1 MGSYDGGIKR
11 ISVPVQLSDMVPK
24 MSGRIF
30 AKLEVDWILGT
41 DEHSD
46 KWRNLSGNEA
56 KLYITLWC
64 LAVSNRKEKIKRPSN
79 SLLASMSGLRPRSI
93 PDNLAAVELQGLCKT
108 LVEDGLEYVVVFQVS
123 KKHPQFNILGFQ
135 MKSNEIIHANE
146 NENRIEGE
154 QKEKENNTCAP
165 KPERDPAEEPKPKKH
180 PNFQPFKLHFCERYQ
195 QTQGKKY
202 AFQGAK
208 DAEATKRLVGAL
220 PDLDDLKKRLE
231 EFFEDKLEWMMGKSD
246 HSISIFAT
254 QINKYGKA
262 DKYPRNKGAE
272 NCKPKPDEIGLTS
285 AQLIAKWEREA
296 AEKAAQEKAHG

>member
-1 MGSYDGGIKR
+1 MPLPSLSHGFSAMVG
-11 ISVPVQLSDMVPK
+11 LSDMVSK

-108 LVEDGLEYVVVFQVS
+108 LVEGGLEYVVVFQVS

-165 KPERDPAEEPKPKKH
+165 AERDPPKEKAN
-180 PNFQPFKLHFCERYQ
+180 PNFHPFKLHYCEQYEKVFK
-195 QTQGKKY
+195 KKY
-202 AFQGAK
+202 FFQGTK
-208 DAEATKRLVGAL
+208 DAAALKRLVGSL
-220 PDLDDLKKRLE
+220 ELDDLKKRLE
-231 EFFEDKLEWMMGKSD
+231 EYFEDDLAWMIGKPD
-246 HSISIFAT
+246 HTIGIFQT
-254 QINKYGKA
+254 QINKYGKRGQY
-262 DKYPRNKGAE
+262 DFRQKDDDGID
-272 NCKPKPDEIGLTS
+272 PKFAGKSVEEIK
-285 AQLIAKWEREA
+285 AMMREA
-296 AEKAAQEKAHG
+296 K